1 MSIHSAPK
9 ILIIRRDN
17 IGDLVCTTPLIAALR
32 RRFPEAWLGA
42 LVNSYNAPVLD
53 GNPDLDEVLVYTK
66 AKHRGQGESLPGI
79 LWRRLLLMQRLR
91 RMQLDDVIIATT
103 SPQPRVV
110 ALARWLRPKRIIG
123 FGEFK
128 GLDVA
133 LPLDNAGRH
142 EVEDVFRVAAIYG
155 IDGPPPACRVFA
167 PVAVPPAP
175 TLTIGIHI
183 SARKASQRWPAEH
196 FADTIKAI
204 AAQGPV
210 RFMLLWSPGA
220 EDNPLHPG
228 DDAKAQDLL
237 KKVGAHATV
246 IARPTQ
252 TLPELIAA
260 LAECDALICA
270 DGGAMHLGAGLGLPI
285 VCLFGNSGA
294 ARWRP
299 WGVPYRLLQKPSLDV
314 LDIPIDEV
322 ISAFNELS
330 EILWQ
335 SHPSHLPPSGHHDD
349 RPDQEL
355 AALTR
360 QTPAATRQGRPGTEP
375 LDASEMTTGIWPG
388 RDK

>member
-1 MSIHSAPK
+1 LSIHSAPK

-32 RRFPEAWLGA
+32 RRFPDAWLGA

-53 GNPDLDEVLVYTK
+53 GNPDLDETFVYTK
-66 AKHRGQGESLPGI
+66 AKHRGAGESLPGI
-79 LWRRLLLMQRLR
+79 LWRRMVMMRRLR
-91 RMQLDDVIIATT
+91 RMQIDDAIIATT

-110 ALARWLRPKRIIG
+110 ALTRWLRPKRILG
-123 FGEFK
+123 FGDVG

-133 LPLDNAGRH
+133 LPLDSAGRH

-155 IDGPPPACRVFA
+155 IDGPPPGCRVFA
-167 PVAVPPAP
+167 PIAVTARRSGIPATQSEPAP

-183 SARKASQRWPAEH
+183 SARKPSQRWPAER
-196 FADTIKAI
+196 FADTIKTL

-220 EDNPLHPG
+220 EENPLHPG
-228 DDAKAQDLL
+228 DDAKARDVLER
-237 KKVGAHATV
+237 VGAGTTV
-246 IARPTQ
+246 IARPTR

-294 ARWRP
+294 VRWRP

-314 LDIPIDEV
+314 QDISVDEV
-322 ISAFNELS
+322 IAAFNGLRAD
-330 EILWQ
+330 IPA
-335 SHPSHLPPSGHHDD
+335 PS
-349 RPDQEL
+349 
-355 AALTR
+355 A
-360 QTPAATRQGRPGTEP
+360 
-375 LDASEMTTGIWPG
+375 
-388 RDK
+388 